1 MYGKFGTD
9 RRLDFTVIGV
19 TVNQTIRM
27 EGLCKALDTPLVI
40 SENFQSFY
48 VEETV
53 LLGADTLAGLD
64 KGMSVFTVRNQANS
78 LRIIQRGPTS
88 QAHRRAG
95 GGRRQRAARP
105 CHHPLKWRRLPPP
118 AKSCW
123 ATIPP
128 YGRVWRARRPSLL
141 ECGPP
146 G

>member
-1 MYGKFGTD
+1 MFGTD

-27 EGLCKALDTPLVI
+27 EGFSKALGTPLVI
-40 SENFQSFY
+40 SEKFQSFY

-53 LLGADTLAGLD
+53 LLRAHKLAGLD
-64 KGMSVFTVRNQANS
+64 KGMSVFTVRDHTNS
-78 LRIIQRGPTS
+78 LRIVQRGPTS

-95 GGRRQRAARP
+95 GGRRQRAERP
-105 CHHPLKWRRLPPP
+105 CYNPLKWRRLLPP
-118 AKSCW
+118 AKSCR